1 MVDSETVPLQRPRS
15 SLGRKLSLRL
25 LPLVLIPILIM
36 GGVAYIRT
44 RDILTEQAGQQLVSA
59 AQGQIATILNWAQLR
74 EQRLQLGTT
83 RRELRDPLASM
94 LEGSTA
100 ASLQNQLRTQLQ
112 DLETQQGVVLFS
124 ELLIADASD
133 GRVLAS
139 TNEDWEGRN
148 LSSELVMTDALRT
161 APVYDDSL
169 LSPATVS
176 LLTISPMRA
185 MEGSAVDSLLIGVN
199 SDLRLATL
207 MEEIQAFWEQRGVY
221 RVERGGTFL
230 AIAPDVIAQLPR
242 YASAVESQAMADHPV
257 FSLAANVPSDTAQY
271 ISLDGT
277 AVLGA
282 YEWIPEWGMG
292 VVVELPQIEVFS
304 DLNALAPFTAALVG
318 SAAILTV
325 ILVGLSSNRLLR
337 PLTELVQF
345 SGRLAR
351 GEWQHRVPEDRDDEL
366 GQLAGAFNRM
376 AIDLSGIYQSLEDR
390 VEART
395 QQIRTA
401 AEVAR
406 AVTSIPTLNDLLR
419 RAVDL
424 IKERF
429 AYYHASIFLL
439 DESSQFAILRES
451 TGEIGAALKARGHQ
465 LEVGSQSVIGWVT
478 ENNAPRVVSDVQ
490 DDPLHFKNELLPETR
505 SEAAVPLQVGGRVLG
520 ALDVQSTDPDAFQP
534 EDLEVLQTLADQLSA
549 AIQNAGLAQTSA
561 EAADRARLISEVTT
575 QLSGQ
580 LDIERVLRTTA
591 QALHTNLGGP
601 EIVIKLAIEGVA
613 APETQAGD

>member
-1 MVDSETVPLQRPRS
+1 MVDSDNVPLQRPKS
-15 SLGRKLSLRL
+15 TLGRKLSLRL
-25 LPLVLIPILIM
+25 LPLVLIPILVM
-36 GGVAYIRT
+36 GSTAYLRT

-59 AQGQIATILNWAQLR
+59 AQGQLSTILNWAQLR

-83 RRELRDPLASM
+83 RSELRSPLVSM
-94 LEGSTA
+94 LEGST
-100 ASLQNQLRTQLQ
+100 SPSFQNQARTQLE
-112 DLETQQGVVLFS
+112 DLQTQQGVVLFS
-124 ELLIADASD
+124 EVLLVSASD
-133 GRVLAS
+133 GIVLAS
-139 TNEDWEGRN
+139 TNEEWEGHGIT
-148 LSSELVMTDALRT
+148 SELIMTDALQT

-169 LSPATVS
+169 LSPAKLS
-176 LLTISPMRA
+176 LLTISPLRA

-207 MEEIQAFWEQRGVY
+207 MEEIQAFWEQRGIY

-230 AIAPDVIAQLPR
+230 AFAPDVIAQLPR

-257 FSLAANVPSDTAQY
+257 FALAATNPSDTAQY
-271 ISLDGT
+271 TSLDGT

-292 VVVELPQIEVFS
+292 VVVELPQIEVFAE
-304 DLNALAPFTAALVG
+304 LNALAPFTAVLVG

-325 ILVGLSSNRLLR
+325 ILVGLSTNRLLR
-337 PLTELVQF
+337 PLTDLVRF

-351 GEWQHRVPEDRDDEL
+351 GEWEHRVPEDRDDEL

-376 AIDLSGIYQSLEDR
+376 AIDLSGVYQSLEDR

-439 DESSQFAILRES
+439 DDVSQYAILRES
-451 TGEIGAALKARGHQ
+451 TGEIGEALKARGHQ

-478 ENNAPRVVSDVQ
+478 ENNAPRVVTDVQ
-490 DDPLHFKNELLPETR
+490 EDPLHFKNELLPETR

-520 ALDVQSTDPDAFQP
+520 ALDVQSTDPNAFQP

-549 AIQNAGLAQTSA
+549 AIQNARLAQTSS

-580 LDIERVLRTTA
+580 LDMERVLQTTA
-591 QALHTNLGGP
+591 QALHNSLGGP
-601 EIVIKLAIEGVA
+601 EIVIKLAADGVST
-613 APETQAGD
+613 PETQAGD